1 MSIKAPFSLYRKR
14 FYYSIKNPQNPLFC
28 FQFFVFNMHLN
39 NFVKSNLYNMDD
51 QIKQIAERL
60 IGLRDALDIDIKDMA
75 ETCGVTEE
83 IYKGYESGNID
94 IPVSTLHQISIK
106 YGVDLSALMFGDE
119 PRMNSYFLTRKGK
132 GAAVERTKAYK
143 YQSLAAGFMNRK
155 ADPFIVTVEPTT
167 ETQSIHLNTHPGQEF
182 NLVLE
187 GRVMLQ
193 IGTKELI
200 LDEGDSIYFD
210 ANRPHG
216 MKALDGKPVKFL
228 AIII

>member
-1 MSIKAPFSLYRKR
+1 
-14 FYYSIKNPQNPLFC
+14 
-28 FQFFVFNMHLN
+28 
-39 NFVKSNLYNMDD
+39 
-51 QIKQIAERL
+51 
-60 IGLRDALDIDIKDMA
+60 
-75 ETCGVTEE
+75 
-83 IYKGYESGNID
+83 
-94 IPVSTLHQISIK
+94 
-106 YGVDLSALMFGDE
+106 MFGDE

>member
-60 IGLRDALDIDIKDMA
+60 IGLRDALDIDIKDM

-155 ADPFIVTVEPTT
+155 ADQFIVKVEHTT

>member
-1 MSIKAPFSLYRKR
+1 
-14 FYYSIKNPQNPLFC
+14 
-28 FQFFVFNMHLN
+28 MHLN

-75 ETCGVTEE
+75 KTCGVTEE

-143 YQSLAAGFMNRK
+143 YQSLAAGFI
-155 ADPFIVTVEPTT
+155 IVTVEPTT

-200 LDEGDSIYFD
+200 LEEGDSIYFD

-216 MKALDGKPVKFL
+216 MKALDVKSVKFL